1 MFTLANSAVQQEH
14 ETAVAEMPAAYKVLM
29 YVGACCQLTPC
40 WSCGLNASQSAA
52 HLRRSAGAYL
62 YFGFLQKG
70 TGVRASRMLCN
81 ENENLLIACVAA
93 VMIFASKGAT

>member
-14 ETAVAEMPAAYKVLM
+14 ETAVAEMPAAYKVLR

-40 WSCGLNASQSAA
+40 WSCGLSASQSAA
-52 HLRRSAGAYL
+52 HPRRSAGAYL
-62 YFGFLQKG
+62 YFGFMQKG

-81 ENENLLIACVAA
+81 ENENLLIVCAAA
-93 VMIFASKGAT
+93 VVIFASKGAT